1 VSGELV
7 ALLLTFLVHL
17 AGLCVLVGALFRNGD
32 GGWRDWWP
40 RDDEPEGEPGGGP
53 PLPDAEQARRRLR
66 EPGRLGDAYPRRPR
80 RSSPDAQPS
89 RRPSVPS

>member
-32 GGWRDWWP
+32 SGWRDWWP
-40 RDDEPEGEPGGGP
+40 RDDDDEAPKPEGGP
-53 PLPDAEQARRRLR
+53 PMPDATPARQRLR
-66 EPGRLGDAYPRRPR
+66 EPGRI
-80 RSSPDAQPS
+80 S
-89 RRPSVPS
+89 